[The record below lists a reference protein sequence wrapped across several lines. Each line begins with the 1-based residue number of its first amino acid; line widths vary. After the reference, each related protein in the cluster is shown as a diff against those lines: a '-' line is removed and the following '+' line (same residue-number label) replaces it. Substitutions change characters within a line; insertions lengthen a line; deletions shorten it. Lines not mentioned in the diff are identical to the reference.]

1 MSLAG
6 YFRNVGAALLALLWI
21 ADSYL
26 PRPPAA
32 QNATVDQPAIRIHS
46 DRKWP
51 ERVVFDTSTPIAATQ
66 QAASNR
72 NIEASLAAAA
82 WPASSA
88 VTARPGDAFAM
99 LPRTDSPGPESA
111 RPDQRQSKVA
121 ARPARKKT
129 RPHVSPVSPDR
140 QFAWFGFK
148 PWVIE
153 SPGRQRWN

>member
-21 ADSYL
+21 ADFYL

-32 QNATVDQPAIRIHS
+32 QTTTIDQPAIRIHS

-51 ERVVFDTSTPIAATQ
+51 ERVVFDTSTPAVST
-66 QAASNR
+66 AASDR
-72 NIEASLAAAA
+72 NLEASIAAAA

-99 LPRTDSPGPESA
+99 LPRADTREVDSA
-111 RPDQRQSKVA
+111 RQDKPQLKVVA
-121 ARPARKKT
+121 KTPRKKARPRILTA
-129 RPHVSPVSPDR
+129 SPER
-140 QFAWFGFK
+140 QFAWFGFR
-148 PWVIE
+148 PWVVE
-153 SPGRQRWN
+153 GQGRQRWN